1 MSWQRCALYGAEEE
15 KPVRKM
21 KATEWQ
27 RERVKEG
34 LGKKTFQMNMTVLL
48 TECFL

>member
-1 MSWQRCALYGAEEE
+1 MSWQRCARYGAEEE
-15 KPVRKM
+15 KPARKM
-21 KATEWQ
+21 KVME

-34 LGKKTFQMNMTVLL
+34 LGKKRFQMNMTALL